1 MSPPDSISEAVVE
14 PRGWGDGD
22 RPYGVL
28 ICLAAAKVSEPRLA
42 CYQQMPDTRILI
54 VGHESRAPVENLVR
68 LPAWRVPYFGAPE
81 RWTAALGWFRGLK
94 ELDPGPIDC
103 VLSLELLNPTSGQAS
118 RLAKRFDVP
127 HVVTIA
133 EILPDNPVYRFPPW
147 AQLSRLVSQS
157 ADAFVCSV
165 ELARQF
171 AIAKGCPPERC
182 VVINPGI
189 DLERFTP
196 RLGGRT
202 DEPVVLFAGEL
213 RPDKGIRYV
222 ISAVKAARGRIPDLR
237 LIVAG
242 DGPLREEVEAEAR
255 AGDFIEYRGKLARD
269 QLPALY
275 QEARC
280 FILAP
285 YSRRSWAEQ
294 FGFASIEAMASGL
307 PIVITDSGA
316 VREVVPAWNP
326 ICRQHDV
333 AELSAGIVAAVGDAG
348 EEWGLRNR
356 ESAEERFE
364 IGKQAAKLRT
374 WLHDQVTARR

>member
-1 MSPPDSISEAVVE
+1 MSPPESTSEAAVE
-14 PRGWGDGD
+14 PRASADGD

-28 ICLAAAKVSEPRLA
+28 ICLAAAKISEPRLA
-42 CYQQMPDTRILI
+42 CYLQMPDARMVI
-54 VGHESRAPVENLVR
+54 VGHESRPPADNLVR
-68 LPAWRVPYFGAPE
+68 FPAWRVPYFGAPE

-147 AQLSRLVSQS
+147 AQISRLVSRS

-171 AIAKGCPPERC
+171 AIGKGCPPDRC

-189 DLERFTP
+189 DLQRFTP

-202 DEPVVLFAGEL
+202 NEPVVLFVGEL

-222 ISAVKAARGRIPDLR
+222 INAVKSARRRIPELR
-237 LIVAG
+237 LIIAG
-242 DGPLREEVEAEAR
+242 DGPLRAEVEEQAR
-255 AGDFIEYRGKLARD
+255 EGSFIDYRGKIAHSE
-269 QLPALY
+269 LPALY
-275 QEARC
+275 REARC

-307 PIVITDSGA
+307 PVVITDCGA

-326 ICRQHDV
+326 ICGEHDV
-333 AELSAGIVAAVGDAG
+333 VALAAGIVAAVGDAG

-374 WLHDQVTARR
+374 WLHEEVIR